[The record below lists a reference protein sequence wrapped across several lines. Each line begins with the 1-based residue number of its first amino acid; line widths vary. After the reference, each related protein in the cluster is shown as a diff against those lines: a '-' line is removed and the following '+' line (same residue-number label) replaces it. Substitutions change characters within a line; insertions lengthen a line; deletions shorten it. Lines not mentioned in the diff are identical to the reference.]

1 MSGES
6 LSKAADESLAADE
19 FAEWLV
25 GAGALLNED
34 AGFEVMTEEG
44 FICAAN
50 RLVDEFGPSDVSDT
64 FSRIAGPEIHTS
76 VMVAYV
82 DAVYVCG
89 DIRRWVAS
97 EAVNEIGAALDIE
110 LDSEFFDCLVE
121 GLSEEEARDFSK
133 QELSTR
139 DSEKIIDDSIMKWV
153 DLGIHTRADFCA
165 PEFAPVLEAHLVGRI
180 ALELIDFDRARGVDF
195 LNEDEYRCAVRRVVY
210 ELGVNVVSDVHSG
223 IADAALNEEFGL
235 GIADAATDCVDKEKW
250 ADRMTEWFAAEGLSA
265 LERLGALEPN
275 VAEGLTPDDISCAAR
290 RFVDEVGPK
299 VLNDVF
305 VGAEDFMLFDELG
318 DELADELSA
327 ALFDCWNLQPVFPSP
342 PTTTTPSDPPE
353 EDWDEIEENIRA
365 RVVELLIER
374 GMTPEEAKIEAD
386 ERMAQGTE
394 VEVVQDQFAIW
405 EDWMDNYPSHPVL
418 GNHWTADE
426 AECVIIDMMK
436 KRGIYETDRQLKG
449 ATEGGMDDEDAEFL
463 VRPVADCVDLRAM
476 ALADMLQSGV
486 EDPECLLADVAED
499 QIAAWYVAQFTDGRD
514 GFRELYLQDINQPC

>member
-1 MSGES
+1 
-6 LSKAADESLAADE
+6 
-19 FAEWLV
+19 V
-25 GAGALLNED
+25 G
-34 AGFEVMTEEG
+34 
-44 FICAAN
+44 
-50 RLVDEFGPSDVSDT
+50 
-64 FSRIAGPEIHTS
+64 
-76 VMVAYV
+76 
-82 DAVYVCG
+82 
-89 DIRRWVAS
+89 
-97 EAVNEIGAALDIE
+97 
-110 LDSEFFDCLVE
+110 
-121 GLSEEEARDFSK
+121 
-133 QELSTR
+133 
-139 DSEKIIDDSIMKWV
+139 
-153 DLGIHTRADFCA
+153 
-165 PEFAPVLEAHLVGRI
+165 
-180 ALELIDFDRARGVDF
+180 
-195 LNEDEYRCAVRRVVY
+195 
-210 ELGVNVVSDVHSG
+210 
-223 IADAALNEEFGL
+223 
-235 GIADAATDCVDKEKW
+235 KEKW
-250 ADRMTEWFAAEGLSA
+250 ADEIAEWFAAEGLSA

-299 VLNDVF
+299 VFNDVLT
-305 VGAEDFMLFDELG
+305 GAEDVVPFDEFGYELG
-318 DELADELSA
+318 A

-342 PTTTTPSDPPE
+342 PTTTTTPSDPPE
-353 EDWDEIEENIRA
+353 EDWDEIEEDIRA

-394 VEVVQDQFAIW
+394 VEVVEDQFAIW

-476 ALADMLQSGV
+476 VLADMLQGGV
-486 EDPECLLADVAED
+486 EDPDCLLADVAED

>member
-1 MSGES
+1 
-6 LSKAADESLAADE
+6 
-19 FAEWLV
+19 
-25 GAGALLNED
+25 
-34 AGFEVMTEEG
+34 MTEEG

-64 FSRIAGPEIHTS
+64 FSRIAGPEVHTS

-97 EAVNEIGAALDIE
+97 EAVNEIGAALDVE
-110 LDSEFFDCLVE
+110 LDSDFFDCLVE
-121 GLSEEEARDFSK
+121 GLSEEEARDVFK
-133 QELSTR
+133 QELSIR

-153 DLGIHTRADFCA
+153 GLGIHTRADFCA
-165 PEFAPVLEAHLVGRI
+165 PEFAPVLEAVLVDRV
-180 ALELIDFDRARGVDF
+180 ARESIDFDRADGIDF
-195 LNEDEYRCAVRRVVY
+195 TTKDEYMCVARRVVD
-210 ELGVNVVSDVHSG
+210 ELGTEVVSDVLLRVAGAGHIG
-223 IADAALNEEFGL
+223 RYALIL
-235 GIADAATDCVDKEKW
+235 VTAQVDCVDQEKW
-250 ADRMTEWFAAEGLSA
+250 ADRMAEWFAAEGLSA
-265 LERLGALEPN
+265 VERNG
-275 VAEGLTPDDISCAAR
+275 AEGLTPDDISCAAR

-305 VGAEDFMLFDELG
+305 VGAEDIVPFDEF
-318 DELADELSA
+318 ADELSA
-327 ALFDCWNLQPVFPSP
+327 ALRSCVDLDRFST

-353 EDWDEIEENIRA
+353 EDWDEIEKGIRA
-365 RVVELLIER
+365 GVVEILIER
-374 GMTPEEAKIEAD
+374 GMTPEEAEIEAD

-394 VEVVQDQFAIW
+394 VEVVEDQFAIW

-426 AECVIIDMMK
+426 AKCVIIDMME
-436 KRGIYETDRQLKG
+436 KRGIYETDRQIKG

-476 ALADMLQSGV
+476 VLADMLQGGV
-486 EDPECLLADVAED
+486 EDPDCLLTDVAED

-514 GFRELYLQDINQPC
+514 GFRELYLQDINQSC